1 MRKVCTLVLFALL
14 VLAATG
20 CGRNGNGTPQPGVD
34 PVPDINLIADD
45 AVPEIVQN
53 SIDLETQ
60 NQYVYQTDDG
70 YYLIATMGQK
80 NTAGYAIT
88 YTGYRDNQDHTWDV
102 FLETSEP
109 AEGEDVAQVLT
120 YPVAYARFSPDLP
133 IFTVRFHIDGT
144 LITEKQTEP
153 LEAGVHDTEV
163 TLYFGTPDAYLRK
176 ELRSVPDFLLHNVPI
191 QAEIILS
198 ELLSGTI
205 STDDTVNVIPDGTHI
220 LRLDYVTPGNL
231 VIITVS
237 AHFAGLEG
245 SAGEQL
251 GVYSIVN
258 SLTELQGVDAV
269 TIYIEGGELTHMDQL
284 ENLTYNADL
293 LNSSAPSV

>member
-20 CGRNGNGTPQPGVD
+20 CGRNSNGTPEPGVE
-34 PVPDINLIADD
+34 PVPDINLIAED

-53 SIDLETQ
+53 SIDLESQ
-60 NQYVYQTDDG
+60 NQYVLQADDG
-70 YYLIATMGQK
+70 YYLIATMGQQ
-80 NTAGYAIT
+80 NTAGYTIA

-109 AEGEDVAQVLT
+109 AEGEVVAQVLT

-144 LITEKQTEP
+144 FIAEKHTEP
-153 LEAGVHDTEV
+153 LAVGVHDTEV

-176 ELRSVPDFLLHNVPI
+176 ELRAVPDFLLHNVPI

-205 STDDTVNVIPDGTHI
+205 AADDTVNVIPDGTQI
-220 LRLDYVTPGNL
+220 LHLDYVPAENL

-237 AHFAGLEG
+237 AHFAVLEG

-269 TIYIEGGELTHMDQL
+269 TIIIEDGELSHLDQL
-284 ENLTYNADL
+284 ENLTYNEDL
-293 LNSSAPSV
+293 LNNSAPSA